1 MIRKEEK
8 NMGNIEIKTR
18 EEKKQRE
25 KAYYEEAPQ
34 IGGRRPSRM
43 TVFVI
48 VAACILFYFALLR
61 LGHISDVIFKII
73 DVLKPVLYGC
83 VIAYLLN
90 PIVKR
95 VDAFLIPKLQER
107 MKKPENAEKVSRSV
121 GIFVS
126 LIILIVLITV
136 LLNMLIPELYSS
148 IRNMVLTLP
157 KQVNDALD
165 KINSIQL
172 EDSTT
177 VAILKNALEEGT
189 TMLTNWLRTDDAGEQ
204 SDVEPDSR
212 NLQCYQ

>member
-1 MIRKEEK
+1 
-8 NMGNIEIKTR
+8 MGNIEIKTR

-34 IGGRRPSRM
+34 IGGRRPSRIRQQINRGM

-177 VAILKNALEEGT
+177 VAI
-189 TMLTNWLRTDDAGEQ
+189 
-204 SDVEPDSR
+204 
-212 NLQCYQ
+212 

>member
-1 MIRKEEK
+1 
-8 NMGNIEIKTR
+8 
-18 EEKKQRE
+18 
-25 KAYYEEAPQ
+25 
-34 IGGRRPSRM
+34 M

-136 LLNMLIPELYSS
+136 CLLYTSCSDPVNPKGNLGSGRQSVIICIRPE
-148 IRNMVLTLP
+148 
-157 KQVNDALD
+157 A
-165 KINSIQL
+165 
-172 EDSTT
+172 
-177 VAILKNALEEGT
+177 
-189 TMLTNWLRTDDAGEQ
+189 
-204 SDVEPDSR
+204 
-212 NLQCYQ
+212 